1 MLMSKKTTKV
11 EAQLN
16 RVDALNILREA
27 IGDDADLANALDVF
41 TKVNNKKAN
50 TRGFKADHVLERG
63 AKTPR
68 AGDIAERVEM
78 AAGMTVAEAMA
89 KVPNAHHGSY
99 RYIDIQY
106 DIDHEYLLDPRS

>member
-1 MLMSKKTTKV
+1 MLMSKKTAKV
-11 EAQLN
+11 KAQLN

-41 TKVNNKKAN
+41 TKVNTKKAN

-63 AKTPR
+63 PKTPKT
-68 AGDIAERVEM
+68 GYIADRVEM

-99 RYIDIQY
+99 RYVDIEY
-106 DIDHEYLLDPRS
+106 DINHGSLLDPRS